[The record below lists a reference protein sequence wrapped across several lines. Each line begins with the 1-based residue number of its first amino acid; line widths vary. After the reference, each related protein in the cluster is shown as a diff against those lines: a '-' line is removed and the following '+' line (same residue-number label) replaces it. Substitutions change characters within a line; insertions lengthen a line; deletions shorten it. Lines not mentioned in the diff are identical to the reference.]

1 MKILTK
7 EEESAHIRATYLG
20 GTIGAVG
27 GLAVG
32 VAGVAAA
39 SRRYHFVRSLTLPM
53 KAFLCTSSS
62 TFAGI
67 IAADHASRSFQAARN
82 PIDQQYQR
90 QRKQDYDAKHADMSF
105 TQRAVEFGRQER
117 YKIVGASWLASI
129 FGAFALV
136 NRNKYLT
143 GPQKLVQARVYAQF
157 LTLGVLIASAAFEI
171 SDSKNDE
178 GKLWE
183 TVRYVDPKDPEH
195 KRIIEKEQRKEGEA
209 GGTDGD
215 TLWKDMVAAEEER
228 LKERDEREK
237 EREKEREARHKK
249 NGKKE
254 SGKKEEK
261 ADDKKDGKSEKKDKK
276 Q

>member
-7 EEESAHIRATYLG
+7 EEEAAHMRSTYFG
-20 GTIGAVG
+20 GTMGAVG

-32 VAGVAAA
+32 IVGVAAA
-39 SRRYHFVRSLTLPM
+39 SRRYHFIRSLTLPM
-53 KAFLCTSSS
+53 KAFLVTSSS

-67 IAADHASRSFQAARN
+67 IAADHYSRSFQAARN

-90 QRKQDYDAKHADMSF
+90 QQKEEYEAKYANMSF

-117 YKIVGASWLASI
+117 YKIVGASWLASMAT
-129 FGAFALV
+129 AFALV

-171 SDSKNDE
+171 SDSKNDK

-195 KRIIEKEQRKEGEA
+195 KRILEREQRKEGEA
-209 GGTDGD
+209 GGSDGD
-215 TLWKDMVAAEEER
+215 TMWKDMVAAEEER

-237 EREKEREARHKK
+237 ERHTRHKK

-254 SGKKEEK
+254 NGKKEEK
-261 ADDKKDGKSEKKDKK
+261 
-276 Q
+276 